1 MASFAFTGTLKS
13 NEIFGSIYNM
23 LISQSVLADNFTG
36 GYSELTGRIKTD
48 GTLYGDTK
56 LYYATDVLKSYK
68 WGNYAEAANL
78 LQTNKPADPKCQA
91 ITLDQFRQINITVD
105 NYLSKRAW
113 STEGAFG
120 QFQSVVLG
128 MIRETKKL
136 YEETLINSYVGTVES
151 TSNKHIVNVPVS
163 TATTGLTGLD
173 KEKMEAMTIAQ
184 SLADLFTD
192 MKDYSRDYNDYTFMR
207 SYSPDSLYVVWNAK
221 YVNKIRQIDLPT
233 IFHKDGLVDKFEDVS
248 LPSRFFGSVITDT
261 TFANYIDASGAANK
275 PIKKTSNT
283 AGTYVPGAN
292 HANGTLRLLV
302 EKTIGGAEYFP
313 GDELPVNTTVSTTT
327 DGSGTVLAGEFYI
340 EDSDIICKVIHNNA
354 IKMMSAFEVGTSFYN
369 PRSLTENHYLTWG
382 YSEPAYL
389 KNYPVIMVYKD

>member
-1 MASFAFTGTLKS
+1 
-13 NEIFGSIYNM
+13 
-23 LISQSVLADNFTG
+23 
-36 GYSELTGRIKTD
+36 
-48 GTLYGDTK
+48 
-56 LYYATDVLKSYK
+56 
-68 WGNYAEAANL
+68 
-78 LQTNKPADPKCQA
+78 
-91 ITLDQFRQINITVD
+91 
-105 NYLSKRAW
+105 
-113 STEGAFG
+113 
-120 QFQSVVLG
+120 

-151 TSNKHIVNVPVS
+151 ASNKRIVNVPVS

-192 MKDYSRDYNDYTFMR
+192 MKDYTRDYNDYKFMR

-221 YVNKIRQIDLPT
+221 YVNKIRKIDLPT

-313 GDELPVNTTVSTTT
+313 GDELPANTTVSTTT